1 MFNQREGGDPV
12 SIEIK
17 VLEAGLGFS
26 VQATEVSLG

>member
-26 VQATEVSLG
+26 VLAMEAALR